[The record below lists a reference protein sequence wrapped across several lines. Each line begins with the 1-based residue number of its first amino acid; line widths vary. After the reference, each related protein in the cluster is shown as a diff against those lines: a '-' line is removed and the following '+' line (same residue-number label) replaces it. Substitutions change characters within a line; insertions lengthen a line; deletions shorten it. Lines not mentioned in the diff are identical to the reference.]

1 MPPGHRA
8 RLSFAAVSPASTA
21 GRLAER
27 KGNRTIAVCLP
38 ALNEESTV
46 GAICA
51 EVRRT
56 LMPPA
61 AGLVDDLLVV
71 DGNST
76 DRTGAVATAAGARVV
91 PADDVLP
98 EAGPGFGQGERPL
111 EERGRHDGRP
121 DRVV

>member
-1 MPPGHRA
+1 MSPG
-8 RLSFAAVSPASTA
+8 STA

-27 KGNRTIAVCLP
+27 KGSRTIAVCLP

-51 EVRRT
+51 EVRQT
-56 LMPPA
+56 LMAPA

-71 DGNST
+71 DDDSA
-76 DRTGAVATAAGARVV
+76 DRTREVAAAAGARVV
-91 PADDVLP
+91 RAAEVLP
-98 EAGPGFGQGERPL
+98 ETGPGFRQGERPL
-111 EERGRHDGRP
+111 EECGRHHRRP